1 MAGSI
6 TVSSITLDS
15 DNNFRIL
22 SNTGATLVSANGSG
36 IVSGI
41 QNTAISGVI
50 TAGQLATSLNLATNN
65 VQVASIQTATGTPAI
80 TFAAN
85 GQMTLANT
93 PLQLTGGQIKFPG
106 TQIASADANTLDDYE
121 EGTWTPV
128 LSDGTNNVSTYYY
141 QQGSY
146 IKIGRQVF
154 ISCTISVFDK
164 GSLSGSQIRV
174 NGLPFAAGSLNGVSW
189 ETYTFG
195 SKIFPVPS
203 NQYPIA
209 EVNSTSTTVNLFSGS
224 AGNQNNIPASS
235 VGGGSQVFFAGCYIV

>member
-1 MAGSI
+1 MTTIINAGTTALTI
-6 TVSSITLDS
+6 TPGT
-15 DNNFRIL
+15 
-22 SNTGATLVSANGSG
+22 TGALTIQANG
-36 IVSGI
+36 
-41 QNTAISGVI
+41 
-50 TAGQLATSLNLATNN
+50 TSAL
-65 VQVASIQTATGTPAI
+65 AI
-80 TFAAN
+80 TAN
-85 GQMTLANT
+85 GQITTANA
-93 PLQLTGGQIKFPG
+93 PFILTGGRIQFPA
-106 TQIASADANTLDDYE
+106 TQIASGDGNCLDDYE

-203 NQYPIA
+203 NQYLSLIH
-209 EVNSTSTTVNLFSGS
+209 
-224 AGNQNNIPASS
+224 I
-235 VGGGSQVFFAGCYIV
+235 